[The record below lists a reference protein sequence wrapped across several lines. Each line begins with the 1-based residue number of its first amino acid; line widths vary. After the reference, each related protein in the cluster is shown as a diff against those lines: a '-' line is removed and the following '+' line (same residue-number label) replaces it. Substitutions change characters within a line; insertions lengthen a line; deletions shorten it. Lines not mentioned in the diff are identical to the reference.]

1 MKILILSSKP
11 PWPPYDGGAVA
22 TMRCTEGLAAIGAII
37 SVLAMRT
44 EKHGRGNGP
53 SSKPPEYL
61 QYYDTIAVDT
71 RIRPAKMLANLIF
84 SREPY
89 DLQRFRV
96 KQFSEALHT
105 LLRREHFDIIQCE
118 GLLFSYYIDEIRTVT
133 GTPIVLRAHNVEHR
147 IREMMA
153 ELATVPVE
161 KDYLKSLARRLRK
174 REIIAV
180 KQFDAIIPIS
190 EPDFQWFKS
199 IAPDKPMM
207 LYETGADISE
217 PVNDRDS
224 TGLKSESV
232 DDTDSTGLRV
242 GFIGALNWQ
251 PNLDGLRWFLTAVW
265 PRVLR
270 SLPDTTFHIAGRG
283 ASPAAKAW
291 LAGKNVFLEGEVED
305 ARRFVGSMTVMIVPL
320 FAGSGLRIKI
330 IEAMSMGKTVIA
342 TPVAAQGLPVKDHR
356 ELLIGT
362 DAASFSEALTSA
374 LSDPGLRDSM
384 GLKAKELVR
393 ERFDNLKQTSLLLA
407 FYKKFCDGR

>member
-1 MKILILSSKP
+1 MKILVLSPKP

-22 TMRCTEGLAAIGAII
+22 TMRCIEGLAASGAII

-44 EKHGRGNGP
+44 EKHAAD
-53 SSKPPEYL
+53 SQLFSHPPAWL
-61 QYYDTIAVDT
+61 HYYYTIAIDT
-71 RIRPAKMLANLIF
+71 RIKPAKMLANLLL
-84 SREPY
+84 SSEPY

-96 KQFSEALHT
+96 KQYSEALHS

-118 GLLFSYYIDEIRTVT
+118 GLLFSYYIDEIRSVT
-133 GTPIVLRAHNVEHR
+133 DTPLVYRAHNVEHR

-153 ELATVPVE
+153 DLATVPVE
-161 KDYLKSLARRLRK
+161 KDYLKNLARRLRK
-174 REIIAV
+174 REIIAI

-207 LYETGADISE
+207 LSSAGADVSE
-217 PVNDRDS
+217 PVDDS
-224 TGLKSESV
+224 
-232 DDTDSTGLRV
+232 DSTGLRV

-251 PNLDGLRWFLTAVW
+251 PNLDGLRWFLAAVW

-270 SLPDTTFHIAGRG
+270 SQPDATLHIAGRG
-283 ASPAAKAW
+283 APANAKDW

-305 ARRFVGSMTVMIVPL
+305 ARRFVGSMTVMIAPL
-320 FAGSGLRIKI
+320 FAGSGLRMKI

-342 TPVAAQGLPVKDHR
+342 TPVAAEGLPVEDHR

-362 DAASFSEALTSA
+362 NAVSFSEALTSA
-374 LSDPGLRDSM
+374 LTDPGLRAAT
-384 GLKAKELVR
+384 GAKARELVR
-393 ERFDNLKQTSLLLA
+393 ERFDNLKQTSQLLA
-407 FYKKFCDGR
+407 FYKKLCDGR

>member
-1 MKILILSSKP
+1 MKILVLSPKP

-22 TMRCTEGLAAIGAII
+22 TMRCIEGLAAGGAII

-44 EKHGRGNGP
+44 EKHAPDSGLL
-53 SSKPPEYL
+53 SHPPAWL
-61 QYYDTIAVDT
+61 HYYDTIAVDT
-71 RIRPAKMLANLIF
+71 RIRPAKMLANLLF
-84 SREPY
+84 SSEPY

-96 KQFSEALHT
+96 KQYSEALHA
-105 LLRREHFDIIQCE
+105 LLTREHFDIIQCE
-118 GLLFSYYIDEIRTVT
+118 GLLFSYYIEKIRSVT
-133 GTPIVLRAHNVEHR
+133 GTPLILRAHNVEHR

-174 REIIAV
+174 REITAM

-199 IAPDKPMM
+199 LAPDKPMM
-207 LYETGADISE
+207 LSETGADITE
-217 PVNDRDS
+217 PSNDRDS
-224 TGLKSESV
+224 TGLISESV

-251 PNLDGLRWFLTAVW
+251 PNLDGLRWFLAAVW

-291 LAGKNVFLEGEVED
+291 MAGKNVFLEGEVED
-305 ARRFVGSMTVMIVPL
+305 ARRFVGSMTVMIAPL

-342 TPVAAQGLPVKDHR
+342 TPVAAEGLPVEDHR
-356 ELLIGT
+356 ELFIGT
-362 DAASFSEALTSA
+362 DAVSFSEALTSA
-374 LSDPGLRDSM
+374 LSDPGLRAAT
-384 GLKAKELVR
+384 GEKAKELVR
-393 ERFDNLKQTSLLLA
+393 ERFDNLEQTSRLLA
-407 FYKKFCDGR
+407 FYKKLCDGR